1 MRRRL
6 VVAVVRVSSAVLRLV
21 AEVPAALVQVAPVE
35 VELFDDVFVMP
46 STPMVHL
53 DGLLEGGAEV
63 AIERVEALCL
73 VEAYFEGVGHALERA
88 FYFPEL
94 LVTLVQLTQVYV
106 PASSSATLARV
117 AVELQTNLAGRLLF
131 GVKKGTMLGI
141 LLDPGVEAKH
151 VFLQRISK
159 VRLTMSEQKGA

>member
-1 MRRRL
+1 MREESAGAVRSDDASWSPSSLVMGAARGVVSARRRL

-63 AIERVEALCL
+63 AIER
-73 VEAYFEGVGHALERA
+73 
-88 FYFPEL
+88 
-94 LVTLVQLTQVYV
+94 
-106 PASSSATLARV
+106 
-117 AVELQTNLAGRLLF
+117 
-131 GVKKGTMLGI
+131 
-141 LLDPGVEAKH
+141 
-151 VFLQRISK
+151 
-159 VRLTMSEQKGA
+159 